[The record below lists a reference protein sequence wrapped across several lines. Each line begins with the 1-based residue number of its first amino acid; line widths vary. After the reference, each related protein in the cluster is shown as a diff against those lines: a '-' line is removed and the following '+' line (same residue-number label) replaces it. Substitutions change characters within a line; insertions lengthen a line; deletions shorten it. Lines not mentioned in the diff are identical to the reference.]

1 MARAYHQQQALCC
14 NTEPKDRPRL
24 FQGWALE
31 GLGHGWGSTLL
42 AKCFRNTNARDD
54 KSETWEGCVGT
65 GVVAAIVA
73 LSFVLATFS
82 HTLLLFS
89 IAKAVLG

>member
-1 MARAYHQQQALCC
+1 M
-14 NTEPKDRPRL
+14 PRL

-31 GLGHGWGSTLL
+31 GLGHGWRSTLL
-42 AKCFRNTNARDD
+42 AKSFRNTNA
-54 KSETWEGCVGT
+54 ETTSLKLGHLVGEGCVGT

-73 LSFVLATFS
+73 LSFVLATFP

-89 IAKAVLG
+89 IAKAC